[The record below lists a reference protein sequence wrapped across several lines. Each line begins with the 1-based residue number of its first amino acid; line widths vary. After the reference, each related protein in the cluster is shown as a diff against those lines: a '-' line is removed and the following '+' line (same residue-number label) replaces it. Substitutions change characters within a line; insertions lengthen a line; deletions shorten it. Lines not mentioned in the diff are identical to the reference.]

1 MAATSLQPRPGQRLP
16 LVGGLFQR
24 LFFHHLVLVTVP
36 IVVLGLLL
44 VGIANRSIEETLNN
58 ESREIATQVRGQ
70 IQRFIIDVENR
81 LGGIAFALGK
91 AVTDRESGTLNHID
105 TGIWLNQAMANA
117 TYSIFSRFDVVDTLG
132 TLVATTDFSAES
144 LPPGGEHLAGAIL
157 DSTRFIYALE
167 LQQEEPVGT
176 FNVVMAVPITSDFD
190 ELVGALVAV
199 VEAHEIRDLV
209 TNIAVGGGVSGR
221 AFLNDNQGHLIAH
234 ANTALVYA
242 GTTYDNLASVQNA
255 LLTPEVEVAPAPV
268 SDFIPSADGTDVEM
282 MAHWAN
288 ISSASGLQWVL
299 VIHRPVA
306 EVSDTSDRMRIQV
319 LIVILVGIALA
330 LISTL
335 VYTRRLVTPIGSL
348 VEGANRLSQGDLSY
362 KIPVAGHDEL
372 GTLATEFNLM
382 ADQLSKIQLRLRRVE
397 HLDTLAKFSS
407 VVAHEIRNPLNAMQI
422 NLHLLRERVGQEEQ
436 EYLDV
441 ISGEILRLENLVRE
455 FQTISRPPA
464 LSPVRTDMNILLDDL
479 VHLQRGTASAQGV
492 ELIIDLESGLPM
504 VEVDRNRIT
513 QAVLNVVLNALQ
525 AMPTGGTLLVR
536 TRKNEERGSGWLLI
550 EVTDTGEGIP
560 EDDLANV
567 FDFYFTSRDSGSGLG
582 LSIAYRIIFEHGGQI
597 SLNSR
602 PAEGTTVLISL
613 PPAPP
618 VAPVVNEPGR
628 ERE

>member
-1 MAATSLQPRPGQRLP
+1 MAATSLQPQPGQRLP

-44 VGIANRSIEETLNN
+44 VSITDGSIEETLNR
-58 ESREIATQVRGQ
+58 ESTEITTQVSGQ
-70 IQRFIIDVENR
+70 IQRFITDVEDR
-81 LGGIAFALGK
+81 LGGIAFALGQ
-91 AVTDRESGTLNHID
+91 AWTDPE
-105 TGIWLNQAMANA
+105 TGALRPEMSENWLNQAMAKKA
-117 TYSIFSRFDVVDTLG
+117 YSLFSRLGVVDTLR
-132 TLVATTDFSAES
+132 TLVATTDFSAEPLS
-144 LPPGGEHLAGAIL
+144 PLEEGLAGSIL
-157 DSTRFIYALE
+157 DSTQMIAARE
-167 LQQEEPVGT
+167 LRQEVGGT
-176 FNVVMAVPITSDFD
+176 FSMVMAVPITSSFD
-190 ELVGALVAV
+190 ELVGAVVAV
-199 VEAHEIRDLV
+199 VDANEIRELV
-209 TNIAVGGGVSGR
+209 ANITIGERGR
-221 AFLNDNQGHLIAH
+221 AFLTDAQGLLIAH
-234 ANTALVYA
+234 ASTALVYA
-242 GTTYDNLASVQNA
+242 KTNYADLTSVQNA
-255 LLTPEVEVAPAPV
+255 LETPLVEIAPAPV
-268 SDFIPSADGTDVEM
+268 TDLISEGDRPDVVM
-282 MAHWAN
+282 TAHWAN
-288 ISSASGLQWVL
+288 IASASGLHWVL
-299 VIHRPVA
+299 VIHRPTT

-335 VYTRRLVTPIGSL
+335 VYTRRLVTPIGAL

-382 ADQLSKIQLRLRRVE
+382 ADQLSQIQLRLRRVE

-422 NLHLLRERVGQEEQ
+422 NLHLLRERIGQEDQ

-479 VHLQRGTASAQGV
+479 VHLQKGTASAQGV
-492 ELIIDLESGLPM
+492 ELVTDLESGLPM

-536 TRKNEERGSGWLLI
+536 TRKNEERGSGWILI

-560 EDDLANV
+560 EDDLPNV

-582 LSIAYRIIFEHGGQI
+582 LSIAYRIVFEHGGQI

-602 PAEGTTVLISL
+602 PGEGTTVLISL
-613 PPAPP
+613 SPGPPLT
-618 VAPVVNEPGR
+618 PVVNEPAPEG
-628 ERE
+628 E